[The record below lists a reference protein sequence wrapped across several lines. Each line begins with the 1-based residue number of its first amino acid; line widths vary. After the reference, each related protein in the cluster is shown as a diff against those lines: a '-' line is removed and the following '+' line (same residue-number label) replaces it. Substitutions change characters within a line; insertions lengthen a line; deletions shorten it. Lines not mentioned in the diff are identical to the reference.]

1 MRAAPRP
8 DLLPWLGHIKDSTG
22 SGLSL
27 SFWQGQPPTASQWVR
42 TPSKDG
48 MQGLSAPSVSPSRPT
63 CKPSGVFPPGF
74 IQLWDTSGL
83 QSDLEACLA
92 LTPTPTSHTGSIWG
106 NKISSMPGGHSSWGW
121 GGGRAGRLG
130 QQLSCP
136 ALTQTY
142 PTVHTER
149 GSPEVCRGWSS
160 GGEGLGFMAFL
171 STRVLVE
178 L

>member
-27 SFWQGQPPTASQWVR
+27 YFWQGQPPTASQWVR

-83 QSDLEACLA
+83 QSDLEECLA
-92 LTPTPTSHTGSIWG
+92 LTPTPTSPPVRLGANMTRRWR
-106 NKISSMPGGHSSWGW
+106 GGQRR
-121 GGGRAGRLG
+121 GGGGGGWAGRLG